1 MSIQAHEL
9 GDDLLEA
16 QDARQRELDEL
27 AAGHR
32 RRFDWYDA
40 LVAARGRG
48 GSTRLADLPII
59 DEGVL
64 LEHYY
69 TATHDQ
75 LPDAHAYQTSGTA
88 TGRRKTILYSEA
100 DHAAY
105 CVQRA
110 QLFGSFLSDVPRG
123 SVAVSDVGTGHAA
136 ASARTIFREIG
147 LEPHEIDFRRPI
159 EEHVELLNRW
169 QPAVVFTMP
178 VILERLLACGDELDI
193 HPRKVIVVGDVAPE
207 NWRRHVARTLAID
220 FDDVLDIVGSI
231 EVGAIAWHCAETG
244 LYHFHDHIL
253 PEAVEPGELFPECA
267 GALAA
272 DQGLL
277 LLTSFAREYFPALR
291 YATNDVV
298 KGLRRVQ
305 WQGRTTFVCEQ
316 FQGRFAGEVKHG
328 ERLSSYDICTAVNE
342 AFPGCLFEVIEDSGV
357 EIRIVT
363 PRVTPEQR
371 AQIADFLMAANP
383 DIGDMVRSGLT
394 RPIAVSAIS
403 PDELRASR
411 GKRVFHGESSA

>member
-1 MSIQAHEL
+1 MSIQSHEPSGSVL
-9 GDDLLEA
+9 ETQEGHRRALEA
-16 QDARQRELDEL
+16 LV
-27 AAGHR
+27 AGHR

-40 LVAARGRG
+40 LIDAGDRRQG
-48 GSTRLADLPII
+48 TRLADLPII
-59 DEGVL
+59 DERVL

-75 LPDAHAYQTSGTA
+75 LPGAHAFQTSGTSS
-88 TGRRKTILYSEA
+88 GRRKTILYSDA
-100 DHAAY
+100 DDAAY
-105 CVQRA
+105 CAQRA
-110 QLFGSFLSDVPRG
+110 QLFASFLNDVPRG

-136 ASARTIFREIG
+136 ASAHTIFRQIG
-147 LEPHEIDFRRPI
+147 LDPHEIDFRRPI
-159 EEHVELLNRW
+159 EEHIELLNRT
-169 QPAVVFTMP
+169 QPAVLFTMP

-207 NWRRHVARTLAID
+207 NWRRHVATELGIEA
-220 FDDVLDIVGSI
+220 DDVLDIVGSI
-231 EVGAIAWHCAETG
+231 EIGAIAWHCAETG

-267 GALAA
+267 GALSA

-277 LLTSFAREYFPALR
+277 LLTSLAREYFPAVR

-298 KGLRRVQ
+298 KGLRRMQ
-305 WQGRTTFVCEQ
+305 WQGRTIFVCEQ

-342 AFPGCLFEVIEDSGV
+342 AFPGCMFEVIEDSGV

-363 PRVTPEQR
+363 PRVTPEQQ

-403 PDELRASR
+403 PEALRASR